1 MLLTEF
7 AILYFRSTTSVL
19 SKLFGGGDESHYPP
33 WICTPDLTSLKS
45 VGKKVMTVVL
55 KNLNGKKVIKFVLFS
70 PNFGCFSFS
79 PQNKTF
85 ARVATDLQFSSS
97 HCELI

>member
-1 MLLTEF
+1 
-7 AILYFRSTTSVL
+7 
-19 SKLFGGGDESHYPP
+19 
-33 WICTPDLTSLKS
+33 
-45 VGKKVMTVVL
+45 MTVVL